1 MGSGAKVPHGT
12 HRAMPRPKPTE
23 EDLLERRTRREEWL
37 KFRKDNLFT
46 QVKLAE
52 ILEISR
58 RTVQFIEAAELT
70 PLMSTLRKFRA
81 LKAKYDAEKVA

>member
-1 MGSGAKVPHGT
+1 
-12 HRAMPRPKPTE
+12 MPRPKPTE

-46 QVKLAE
+46 QVILAE

-58 RTVQFIEAAELT
+58 RKVQFIEAAELT

>member
-1 MGSGAKVPHGT
+1 
-12 HRAMPRPKPTE
+12 MPRPKPTE

-58 RTVQFIEAAELT
+58 RTVQFI
-70 PLMSTLRKFRA
+70 
-81 LKAKYDAEKVA
+81 

>member
-1 MGSGAKVPHGT
+1 
-12 HRAMPRPKPTE
+12 MPRPKPTE
-23 EDLLERRTRREEWL
+23 DDLVERETRRKEWTR
-37 KFRKDNLFT
+37 FRKDNLFT